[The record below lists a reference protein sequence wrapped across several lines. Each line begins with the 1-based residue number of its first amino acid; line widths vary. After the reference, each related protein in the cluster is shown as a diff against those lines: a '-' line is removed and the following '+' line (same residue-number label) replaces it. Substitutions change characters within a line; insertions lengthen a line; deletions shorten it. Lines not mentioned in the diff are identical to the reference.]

1 MTYPA
6 SEMIANTIS
15 EAIKTADRMSGWDYF
30 AIISSAIAALG
41 TIGLLFWEMN
51 KSYKER
57 ARVRSERARVRS
69 ERARVRSIT
78 TLQKIEKQH
87 QKIIS
92 FLFKNDLPNNDRI
105 LWYKAYLELQKL
117 HAIDSIETPEIREEA
132 ESDRSVFIEQLKSI
146 EKSDPVKTSLRWQ
159 FFTGVSDWQTNND
172 AWKEIRGKA
181 NIGNSFAQADNFGNY
196 DKKDGVQSLSP
207 YHIIAVYHFLYTGIT
222 PKIDSI
228 EFPSIKNELRNKK
241 ELIAKILIYGIS
253 PEWLHHSGYEGLIHY
268 LFEFYTQ
275 TSDESVNNIHS

>member
-57 ARVRSERARVRS
+57 ARVRS
-69 ERARVRSIT
+69 IT

-117 HAIDSIETPEIREEA
+117 HAIDSIETHEIREEA

-181 NIGNSFAQADNFGNY
+181 NIGTAFLQADVFGNY
-196 DKKDGVQSLSP
+196 DKKDDLNAIDPRV
-207 YHIIAVYHFLYTGIT
+207 IVAIYHFSHTGSCPEIE
-222 PKIDSI
+222 KI
-228 EFPSIKNELRNKK
+228 ELPNMLSKA
-241 ELIAKILIYGIS
+241 ELIQKIRISGKS
-253 PEWLHHSGYEGLIHY
+253 PEWMKRFEGSEGLSHY
-268 LFEFYTQ
+268 LFEFYNQ
-275 TSDESVNNIHS
+275 TSG